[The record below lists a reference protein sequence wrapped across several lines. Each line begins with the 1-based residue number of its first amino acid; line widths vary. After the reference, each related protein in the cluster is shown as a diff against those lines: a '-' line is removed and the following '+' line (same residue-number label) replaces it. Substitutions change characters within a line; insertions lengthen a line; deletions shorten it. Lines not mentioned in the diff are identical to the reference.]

1 MPERQVVFYECQNV
15 EDQGDFDRVAA
26 VVGINDL
33 DDEDWR
39 VADYDGTSEFGVIV
53 DRVGDATKAS
63 RLRFLRIRQDA
74 PFVLSAARKL
84 TPIEVKE
91 DERIS
96 EFTHVVMWPDGF
108 LGAISSR
115 DAPSHKRLSLY
126 FDGAADQ
133 YTHIVNLFDP
143 DAIKRL
149 RELKKY
155 GLRNVKVKLRN
166 SEIKQMEDDEGVR
179 GFSNLLKAGKGT
191 DAITIGIELGVGRA
205 HSLALDPELAAGA
218 IELAEMGDQL
228 ESMVVKG
235 RDKNGDIQTINMKR
249 ERVSAAVEIPEGAN
263 NARVYRAIKDAR
275 KVAEK
280 RIGGL
285 KRAARGS

>member
-1 MPERQVVFYECQNV
+1 MPERQVVFYECQNL
-15 EDQGDFDRVAA
+15 EDCDDFDRIAA
-26 VVGINDL
+26 LTGINDL

-39 VADYDGTSEFGVIV
+39 VPDYDGVSEFGVIV
-53 DRVGDATKAS
+53 DRVGDAAKSS

-126 FDGAADQ
+126 FEGASEQ
-133 YTHIVNLFDP
+133 HSHIVNLFDP

-166 SEIKQMEDDEGVR
+166 SEIKQIEEDEGVR
-179 GFSNLLKAGKGT
+179 GFSNLLSAGKGT
-191 DAITIGIELGVGRA
+191 HAVTVGIELGVGRA
-205 HSLALDPELAAGA
+205 HSMALDPELAAGA
-218 IELAEMGDQL
+218 VELAEMGDQL
-228 ESMVVKG
+228 ESMVVRG

-249 ERVSAAVEIPEGAN
+249 ERVSAGVDIPDGAN
-263 NARVYRAIKDAR
+263 NARVYRGIRDAR
-275 KVAEK
+275 KMVEK

-285 KRAARGS
+285 NRAARGS

>member
-15 EDQGDFDRVAA
+15 EDCEDFDRVAA
-26 VVGINDL
+26 VTGINDL

-39 VADYDGTSEFGVIV
+39 VADYDGSSEFGVIV
-53 DRVGDATKAS
+53 DQVGNATKPS
-63 RLRFLRIRQDA
+63 RLRFLRIRDDT

-84 TPIEVKE
+84 TPVEVKE

-96 EFTHVVMWPDGF
+96 EFTHVVIWPDGF

-166 SEIKQMEDDEGVR
+166 SELKQIEEDEGVR
-179 GFSNLLKAGKGT
+179 GFGNLFKAGKGT
-191 DAITIGIELGVGRA
+191 DAITVGIELGVGRS
-205 HSLALDPELAAGA
+205 HSMSLDPELAAGA
-218 IELAEMGDQL
+218 VELAEMGDHL
-228 ESMVVKG
+228 ESMVVRG
-235 RDKNGDIQTINMKR
+235 RDKHGDIQTINMKK
-249 ERVSAAVEIPEGAN
+249 ERVSGAVEIPEGAN
-263 NARVYRAIKDAR
+263 NARIYRAIKDAR
-275 KVAEK
+275 KAVEK

-285 KRAARGS
+285 NRAARGS